1 MKNFTGVYELSN
13 EDGSTITAALGIT
26 QEREAELKKKLPR
39 IIQENDR
46 VSQTL
51 EAIWNEVD
59 HPNEYA
65 WMVFIYGANTGIE
78 QAKKADFLKDLI
90 DKFKKDF
97 GDE

>member
-1 MKNFTGVYELSN
+1 MREYTGVYELSN

-26 QEREAELKKKLPR
+26 EEREAELKKKLPR
-39 IIQENDR
+39 IIEDNNR

-65 WMVFIYGANTGIE
+65 WMVFIYGANTGLE
-78 QAKKADFLKDLI
+78 QAKKADFLKELI
-90 DKFKKDF
+90 DKFKKGLD
-97 GDE
+97 DE